1 MHQHRPEPAHSGLA
15 RGPGAPGGPNSPASA
30 AAPSQA
36 LGPWTLFS
44 VDEEFED
51 EDFLSALEDAES
63 RLAGV
68 PPRTAGHLCPTS
80 SCPMEASRSPSP
92 SPLALRPPAPGLC
105 PPTPCTPGAVEDPC
119 SSRTAPLRPLLTSSS
134 WLGGQRPVWARA
146 ALEGPEQD
154 KVGQDLAGL
163 ELELGAGTKD
173 PMPAKRARI
182 TGPSG
187 LSSNPMS
194 ARPGQGTPEPAGSPR
209 ATLPGHTPQLRLPT
223 GAPAHCGPWSP
234 APRQP
239 LLPPRT
245 WAGGRPHTP
254 RPQALGAHSPA
265 VLLGVAPPSRAP
277 APPAVSPIGTLRGP
291 RAPLQ
296 TPIVTNHLVQLVTA
310 ATPTRVRACR
320 RRFPGP
326 AGLLPQQGE
335 NPEEIVVSTLQTP
348 AHGALAKLRPESLV
362 TSSQASAEEELGQ
375 GAWLAMKE
383 ALRLDDGDPACFL
396 HTCSV
401 ATVLRKAALKQLPGN
416 KVPTMAVMIKSL
428 TRSTVDASAVLRDPT
443 GEMQGTLH
451 RALLEAWQGE
461 LKPGAVLLLRQV
473 GVFSPSLRNHYLNV
487 TPSNLVH
494 VYSPDSGDRDL
505 LRPPQPTLEGPG
517 SSWGRRQPDVGAQ
530 PGLGLRTRQSPGAG
544 VSPEEQAVDVPKC
557 CLSVSQ
563 TAWTDSSASSQTTS
577 LLAVAARATPRQGH
591 REQQPVPAPHSPL
604 GSMHQGGGG
613 AETGRV
619 PRACL
624 GHCPKPISR
633 PRSAGLTSRHGCL
646 RAQPSPPRPHCLLA
660 MALIHLLGA

>member
-1 MHQHRPEPAHSGLA
+1 MSCRISGQRGVLGRGGSGPRASGDLAPAGRLGFVGLHPSGRWRATERTRAFPLSRAGSRRVRNRHSPLRGWSLRRRRLRIDAGEGAVQASGLHVSPPALA
-15 RGPGAPGGPNSPASA
+15 RSRERLRA
-30 AAPSQA
+30 AWTGRRPRA

-51 EDFLSALEDAES
+51 EDGRAPVPHVFLPDGGLEVTEPK
-63 RLAGV
+63 
-68 PPRTAGHLCPTS
+68 PPG
-80 SCPMEASRSPSP
+80 
-92 SPLALRPPAPGLC
+92 PAPTC
-105 PPTPCTPGAVEDPC
+105 PGTLPPH
-119 SSRTAPLRPLLTSSS
+119 PLHASS

-326 AGLLPQQGE
+326 AGLLPQQQGE

-544 VSPEEQAVDVPKC
+544 VSPEEQAVDDGLDRL
-557 CLSVSQ
+557 LSELPDNLFTGSGG
-563 TAWTDSSASSQTTS
+563 S
-577 LLAVAARATPRQGH
+577 GH
-591 REQQPVPAPHSPL
+591 PE
-604 GSMHQGGGG
+604 
-613 AETGRV
+613 
-619 PRACL
+619 
-624 GHCPKPISR
+624 
-633 PRSAGLTSRHGCL
+633 AG
-646 RAQPSPPRPHCLLA
+646 PP
-660 MALIHLLGA
+660 